1 MSPLDALDLRIR
13 ELADLPD
20 GWYVNPD
27 GERLGKAPTWA
38 ALMVLRRFALA
49 WMPDDME
56 DDVAPDVEGGASLFY
71 DGDRDVARVRFRDD
85 GTVVAELRDGTH
97 TVDVSDASLA
107 AREVFD
113 LLNRRRVNVS
123 S

>member
-20 GWYVNPD
+20 GWYVNPN
-27 GERLGKAPTWA
+27 GERLGKAPSWA
-38 ALMVLRRFALA
+38 ALMALRRFALA
-49 WMPDDME
+49 WIPDDME

-97 TVDVSDASLA
+97 TVDVADASQA

-123 S
+123 F